1 MPVRPPPPH
10 RDTTMSDFTAPNFD
24 SEADTTPLRPGQ
36 LSPNG
41 QWIFGSIFAGLVLVG
56 FGFGVRPAG
65 GRPQAEAGSPGSEKG
80 TGKARPAA
88 GPQTDTR
95 ARAGRHPARRA
106 ARAGRP
112 DAAGR
117 AGTQAEGTGT
127 QTQRERT
134 GTQTQGAGTQA

>member
-56 FGFGVRPAG
+56 FGFGVWAGAPKSKPEVAEVKKEPEKPA
-65 GRPQAEAGSPGSEKG
+65 PPPAPKPTPAPAPVVTPPVVPPAPVDPMPPVEPEPKPKEPEPKPKEKEPEH
-80 TGKARPAA
+80 KPKE
-88 GPQTDTR
+88 PE
-95 ARAGRHPARRA
+95 PK
-106 ARAGRP
+106 
-112 DAAGR
+112 
-117 AGTQAEGTGT
+117 
-127 QTQRERT
+127 
-134 GTQTQGAGTQA
+134 